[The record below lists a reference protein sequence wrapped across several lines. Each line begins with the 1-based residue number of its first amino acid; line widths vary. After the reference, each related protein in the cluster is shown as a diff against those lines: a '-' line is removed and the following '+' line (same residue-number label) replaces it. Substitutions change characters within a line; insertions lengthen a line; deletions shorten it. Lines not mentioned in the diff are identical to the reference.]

1 MAAYDAIVLGVGGM
15 GSAALYHLA
24 RRGLKVLGLERYDIP
39 HDMGSSHGVTR
50 IIRLAYYEDH
60 SYVPLLLRAFEL
72 WRDLE
77 KETEERLL
85 VTTGS
90 VDAGPAGGFVF
101 EGSRT
106 SCETHHLP
114 HQVLTSKELTQRFP
128 GFRLPDDTMA
138 NYQPDGGFLIPE
150 RCIGAHVSAAVA
162 AGAEVHG
169 RERVLSW
176 KPRGE
181 GVDVHT
187 ERGAYYA
194 GRLVVCGGAW
204 TARLVPELGGFLT
217 PERQA
222 LAWFQPLRP
231 DLFTPSVFPVFNVA
245 VSENERYYGFP
256 VFSVPGFKVGRFHH
270 LSEVVDPDTMDREPN
285 AADEKVL
292 RDFTDR
298 CFPQASGP
306 TTMLKTCI
314 FTNTPDEHFILDVH
328 PGLPQVSIAAG
339 FSGHGFKFCSVVG
352 EIMADL
358 ATQGDTGHDLG
369 LFKAGRFTAPFAGG

>member
-1 MAAYDAIVLGVGGM
+1 MASYDAIVLGVGGM
-15 GSAALYHLA
+15 GSAALYQLA

-50 IIRLAYYEDH
+50 IIRLAYYEDP
-60 SYVPLLLRAFEL
+60 SYVPLLRRAFEL
-72 WRDLE
+72 WRELE
-77 KETEERLL
+77 KETEDTLL

-90 VDAGPAGGFVF
+90 VDAGPAGGSVVR
-101 EGSRT
+101 GSVA
-106 SCETHHLP
+106 SCETHELP
-114 HQVLTSKELTQRFP
+114 HELLTSKELARRFP
-128 GFRLPDDTMA
+128 AYHLPEDAMA

-150 RCIGAHVSAAVA
+150 KCIVAHVNAAIA

-169 RERVLSW
+169 RERALSW
-176 KPRGE
+176 EPAGE
-181 GVDVHT
+181 GVKVRT
-187 ERGAYYA
+187 ERGSYSA

-204 TARLVPELGGFLT
+204 TGRLVPELDRLLA
-217 PERQA
+217 PERQVVG
-222 LAWFQPLRP
+222 WFQPLRP
-231 DLFTPSVFPVFNVA
+231 ELFTPSVFPVFNVA

-256 VFSVPGFKVGRFHH
+256 VFGVPGFKVGRFHH
-270 LSEVVDPDTMDREPN
+270 LFEAVDPDTMDRQPN

-298 CFPQASGP
+298 YFPQASGP
-306 TTMLKTCI
+306 PTMLKTCI

-328 PGLPQVSIAAG
+328 PDLPQVSIAAG

-358 ATQGDTGHDLG
+358 ATQGHTEHDLG
-369 LFKAGRFTAPFAGG
+369 LFEVRRFASSLAEG